1 MRWRARLASF
11 RLRPTDQS
19 PESRTVSR
27 FRPNNS
33 YLSTSRY
40 PTFYRRII
48 SLVPVPDILISSPL
62 LLSLEIRWKWN
73 GETNG
78 RWWRNIY
85 EIAQSNIS
93 PFFIILIFLYKIFLK
108 SLVIAKNKKFVLIL
122 FHSFHRFSKDVP
134 YFYRYI
140 ARRRK
145 VSVVARTVYL
155 YYLRR

>member
-62 LLSLEIRWKWN
+62 LLSLEIRWKFVGN
-73 GETNG
+73 GTVKRMDDDEETFTKL
-78 RWWRNIY
+78 RKV
-85 EIAQSNIS
+85 
-93 PFFIILIFLYKIFLK
+93 IFLLFL
-108 SLVIAKNKKFVLIL
+108 L
-122 FHSFHRFSKDVP
+122 FL
-134 YFYRYI
+134 YFYIRYF
-140 ARRRK
+140 
-145 VSVVARTVYL
+145 
-155 YYLRR
+155 